1 MSKTA
6 TLSVTASAGAGA
18 AAAREFDVPGF
29 EQRLRDLKDTQ
40 DSIQQLSAWCLQR
53 RVHHKKIVNSWLNV
67 LKQVKVESRLT
78 LFYLAND
85 VIQYSKRKNYE
96 YVDSW
101 GTYLQKATTMV
112 RDEKVKHKILR
123 IFKIWEQRE
132 IYNDEF
138 LADLNGLLSAT
149 TSSSTAKKNQE
160 SASANAPSGGATL
173 ATGPTRL
180 AETKQAVAAAA
191 AVTVVDIEDFQ
202 TASLVSTI
210 KECVKNENDTD
221 TTFKSL
227 NKTPFVDVEAV
238 KSSIKGKDRKS
249 VEDIEREIEENLVH
263 YQSYVHSLKTELK
276 SRRMLISLLEQAETF
291 YHSQRGE
298 VKVVANAYRNF
309 GNRLKSMKK
318 KLDELTTTL
327 PSPIPSPDINAPS
340 PEPDMDLQL
349 PDDQSYFNMNGMMN
363 SSYMDGNLPFDI
375 SDFRRESPSSTVQSI
390 QVINSRKEE
399 SEGVN
404 DFLKS
409 FFPDTPGRNYPL
421 SGGRPP
427 AQQQQQQQQ
436 NPPLPSRPSV
446 GGFGPSSNSSMDDY
460 GGGGGGGGPADYT
473 AGLNSYGVPSNVVGG
488 GNDYGLP
495 GLGPRPNNHHPGAG
509 MGMSRNYGGGGGGPQ
524 YNQPMLSDYSGGR
537 GPQPGNR
544 GPLLPPPPPP
554 VNLDRSDEY
563 NSTWDMSMTWD
574 GPHDSSAF
582 QGLDTPVSPP
592 HYERKGDRNT
602 NVIEYIDG
610 VNEDGPLQ
618 DVDHR
623 QLPTLAQL
631 PPAFM
636 KEKGRLMDVD
646 HRNLI
651 SLTGSPG
658 PLLSNKSGLD
668 DLENV
673 DDDDEDDILLTGNRH
688 KGGALDSKPSANQPT
703 PVPAPVS
710 PVVNTSTSSTYWAN
724 TGDIDLRFG
733 APPTAA
739 VPAAAAAS
747 TTAPKTATTT
757 APSTLCSNS
766 NSSIATNATSE
777 SKDLDM
783 RIQSMQKTL
792 DSHFGEVSS
801 IGGDSKSGDEVPSG
815 LQSLLQTPASLLE
828 IDDFL
833 QNFERENNFD
843 MSKPPSRLMSN
854 QEGDLS
860 PSPSPPSLT
869 ASLPSVAAS
878 TPRRGLPAVQQQ
890 QQLPTGHD
898 DASSEPKKPVDN
910 NESVDMDLSEPEES
924 LELDQMAAA
933 VANQNSSSE
942 LQEGGGDIYE
952 DSAEPYEPFEGEDPD
967 EPVPEFPDEAE
978 MGLQQQEQQNQQQRP
993 PPLMAE
999 PIQRPPLLPDPAGFP
1014 PHFAFQAQQQ
1024 QQQQQRNQWDLPPP
1038 LPPQMNNFGGTAGI
1052 PSLTDLANF
1061 GEFPNLAAGLSNM
1074 GSPQPPP
1081 GMPPHVWNNQFNS
1094 PNRGPPPGGFGGS
1107 PFGGGG
1113 GGGGGRGNFRNNQWQ
1128 GGGPRDGG
1136 AGGGPR
1142 HGSPYF
1148 RGGGGRGNFRG
1159 GKFRG
1164 GGGGGHHN
1172 NNNNRGG
1179 NWLDS
1184 FIRNGGD
1191 VLQLITQFGPTLEQ
1205 LSKK

>member
-6 TLSVTASAGAGA
+6 TLSVAASGAGA
-18 AAAREFDVPGF
+18 AAAAAGEFDVPGF

-53 RVHHKKIVNSWLNV
+53 RSHHKKIVNSWLNV

-96 YVDSW
+96 FVDSW

-149 TSSSTAKKNQE
+149 TTKKNQE
-160 SASANAPSGGATL
+160 TAGAVNSSATSNASSTGGGGATL

-180 AETKQAVAAAA
+180 AEAKQAVAA
-191 AVTVVDIEDFQ
+191 TVVDIEDFQ

-227 NKTPFVDVEAV
+227 NKSPFVDVEAV
-238 KSSIKGKDRKS
+238 KNSIKGKDRKS

-375 SDFRRESPSSTVQSI
+375 SDFRRESPSSSVQPI

-421 SGGRPP
+421 SGGGGRPP
-427 AQQQQQQQQ
+427 AQQQPQQQ
-436 NPPLPSRPSV
+436 NPPLPSRPSIS
-446 GGFGPSSNSSMDDY
+446 GFGQSSTSSMDDY
-460 GGGGGGGGPADYT
+460 GGGGGGGGGPADYT

-488 GNDYGLP
+488 GSDYGLP
-495 GLGPRPNNHHPGAG
+495 GLGPRSNNHHPGGGG
-509 MGMSRNYGGGGGGPQ
+509 MGMGGRNYGGGGGPQ

-537 GPQPGNR
+537 VQPGGR

-574 GPHDSSAF
+574 GPHDSSGF

-623 QLPTLAQL
+623 QLPNMAI

-658 PLLSNKSGLD
+658 PLLSNPKSALD
-668 DLENV
+668 DLEDV
-673 DDDDEDDILLTGNRH
+673 DDDDEDDILLTGSRH
-688 KGGALDSKPSANQPT
+688 KGGNASKSDKQPT
-703 PVPAPVS
+703 PVPAPDS
-710 PVVNTSTSSTYWAN
+710 PVNTGTSSSYWAN
-724 TGDIDLRFG
+724 SGTGDVDLRFG
-733 APPTAA
+733 IPPAVASSAVLTA
-739 VPAAAAAS
+739 
-747 TTAPKTATTT
+747 TTTT

-815 LQSLLQTPASLLE
+815 LQSLQLLQTPASLLE

-833 QNFERENNFD
+833 QNFERENFD
-843 MSKPPSRLMSN
+843 MSKPPTQLMSN
-854 QEGDLS
+854 QADLSPS

-869 ASLPSVAAS
+869 GSIPSISAS
-878 TPRRGLPAVQQQ
+878 TPRRGPPAQ
-890 QQLPTGHD
+890 PSSHD
-898 DASSEPKKPVDN
+898 DASDDAMKPADN
-910 NESVDMDLSEPEES
+910 NESVDMDLSESEET
-924 LELDQMAAA
+924 LELEQMAAA
-933 VANQNSSSE
+933 QNSSSTE
-942 LQEGGGDIYE
+942 LQEDGIYE

-978 MGLQQQEQQNQQQRP
+978 MNLQEQQPNQPQ
-993 PPLMAE
+993 PLMAE
-999 PIQRPPLLPDPAGFP
+999 PIQRPPLLPDPGFP

-1024 QQQQQRNQWDLPPP
+1024 QPPRNHWDLPPP
-1038 LPPQMNNFGGTAGI
+1038 LPPQPMNNFGPTAGI

-1061 GEFPNLAAGLSNM
+1061 GEFPSLAAGLTNI
-1074 GSPQPPP
+1074 GSPQP

-1094 PNRGPPPGGFGGS
+1094 PNRGPPGGFGGS
-1107 PFGGGG
+1107 PFNG
-1113 GGGGGRGNFRNNQWQ
+1113 GGGGGRGNNNFRNNQWQ
-1128 GGGPRDGG
+1128 GPRDGPG
-1136 AGGGPR
+1136 GGGPR

-1148 RGGGGRGNFRG
+1148 RRGNFRG

-1164 GGGGGHHN
+1164 GGPGHHN
-1172 NNNNRGG
+1172 NNNRG

-1191 VLQLITQFGPTLEQ
+1191 VLQLITQFAPTLEQ
-1205 LSKK
+1205 LNK